1 MEKLRCV
8 VERITYQNQETG
20 YSVLKVAVKGY
31 DDLIPLVGNLLD
43 VTAGS
48 VLLVDGFWK
57 ADAKYGRQFIA
68 QNWEE
73 TMPATLYGLEK
84 YLGSGLIK
92 GVGPR
97 FAKKIV
103 AAFGMDTID
112 IIEGNPGKLLEVR
125 GIGKKR
131 VNKIKDSW
139 ERQKEIKNVM
149 LFLQEYGVSTGF
161 AAKIYRA
168 YGNESI
174 DTVKENPYKL
184 ADDIWGIGFK
194 TADTVAEK
202 LGFGKESFVRCRSG
216 IMYTLNQL
224 ADEGHCFAYRE
235 QLVEKAIVLLNAS
248 EPVIVMTM
256 DQMLKDQDLI
266 LDADKENGDAIY
278 LPPFYYAES
287 GSANHLRKLVSAGS
301 QITLP
306 LTLTLEDIAK
316 GDGIQYDEVQLDAIR
331 KTLESKVMILTGGPG
346 TGKTT
351 VTKGIIAALQASG
364 LKILLAAPTGR
375 AAKRM
380 TEATGLES
388 KTIHRL
394 LEFKPADGYQ
404 RNEENPLEGDVLIV
418 DESSMI
424 DIILMNSLLKAVP
437 AHMRLILVGDIDQL
451 PSVGAGNVLRDI
463 INSGVVPVVRL
474 TKIFR
479 QALSS
484 RIITNAHRI
493 NAGQLPDIT
502 TRKDSDFF
510 FIQDTNP
517 DHAAEQIVDLVNR
530 RLPNA
535 YKVSPTDIQVLAPMK
550 KGVVGS
556 GNLNTILQ
564 AAVNPSDICLRR
576 AGMEYRLNDKVM
588 QIKNNYDKEV
598 FNGDIG
604 TIEVVDLEERTL
616 SVRFDD
622 RLIEYD
628 VTELDELTLSY
639 ATSIHKAQGSEF
651 PIVVMP
657 VLMSHYIMLQ
667 RNMIYTGI
675 TRAKKLLV
683 IVGDPKALKYAVQN
697 VVTTK
702 RNSRLSDRLMTE

>member
-112 IIEGNPGKLLEVR
+112 IIEGNPGKLLEVH

-149 LFLQEYGVSTGF
+149 MFLQEYGVSTGF

-235 QLVEKAIVLLNAS
+235 QLVEKAIMLLNAS

-266 LDADKENGDAIY
+266 LDADEENGDAIY

-287 GSANHLRKLVSAGS
+287 GSANHLRKLVSVGS

-306 LTLTLEDIAK
+306 LTLTIEDIAK
-316 GDGIQYDEVQLDAIR
+316 RDGIQYDEVQIEAIR
-331 KTLESKVMILTGGPG
+331 KTLGSKVMVLTGGPG

-404 RNEENPLEGDVLIV
+404 RNDENPLEGDVLIV

-550 KGVVGS
+550 KGVVGA

-588 QIKNNYDKEV
+588 QIKNDYDKEV

-639 ATSIHKAQGSEF
+639 ATSIHKSQGSEF

>member
-1 MEKLRCV
+1 
-8 VERITYQNQETG
+8 
-20 YSVLKVAVKGY
+20 
-31 DDLIPLVGNLLD
+31 
-43 VTAGS
+43 
-48 VLLVDGFWK
+48 
-57 ADAKYGRQFIA
+57 
-68 QNWEE
+68 
-73 TMPATLYGLEK
+73 
-84 YLGSGLIK
+84 
-92 GVGPR
+92 
-97 FAKKIV
+97 
-103 AAFGMDTID
+103 
-112 IIEGNPGKLLEVR
+112 
-125 GIGKKR
+125 
-131 VNKIKDSW
+131 
-139 ERQKEIKNVM
+139 
-149 LFLQEYGVSTGF
+149 
-161 AAKIYRA
+161 
-168 YGNESI
+168 
-174 DTVKENPYKL
+174 
-184 ADDIWGIGFK
+184 
-194 TADTVAEK
+194 
-202 LGFGKESFVRCRSG
+202 
-216 IMYTLNQL
+216 MYTLNQL

-235 QLVEKAIVLLNAS
+235 QLVEKAIMLLNAS

-266 LDADKENGDAIY
+266 LDADEENGDAIY

-306 LTLTLEDIAK
+306 LTLTIEDIAK
-316 GDGIQYDEVQLDAIR
+316 RDGIQYDEVQIEAIR
-331 KTLESKVMILTGGPG
+331 KTLGSKVMVLTGGPG

-404 RNEENPLEGDVLIV
+404 RNDENPLEGDVLIV

-550 KGVVGS
+550 KGVVGA

-588 QIKNNYDKEV
+588 QIKNDYDKEV

-639 ATSIHKAQGSEF
+639 ATSIHKSQGSEF

>member
-149 LFLQEYGVSTGF
+149 MFLQEYGVSTGF

-266 LDADKENGDAIY
+266 LDADEENGDAIY

-316 GDGIQYDEVQLDAIR
+316 GDGIQYDEVQVDAIR